1 MDESKNQA
9 LLKKQNFNGNFSDEP
24 SKPILD
30 PSCKNALVIG
40 GSDGFG
46 FAAADHL
53 LCKGART
60 VIIADDNPDQGQIAV
75 ERLRDSHGN
84 SRAEFVHYDVKSDCH
99 VQAGLD
105 RALCKLETIH
115 ILFNDLD
122 KERRPSTC
130 PISSKENSVVRT
142 IRVGLKLLGRDQGGT
157 GGIIV
162 NCASIFGFMGWPD
175 DPFPVYCKKEPAIEV
190 TRDYAREHKGD
201 ETGVRVVAICPTNK
215 LFADIGLPD
224 FPEPIPNKRT
234 CEMPACMPK
243 SKHQIGTALS
253 YVLAWAKSGS
263 TWIVEPAVSVH
274 QLPRLIRFPEKEGEK
289 VDPKVYEARPCPVK
303 IENRPCVDRPAA
315 CTPTEK
321 ETCVKKKKKKK
332 KKGEGDD
339 GQPD

>member
-1 MDESKNQA
+1 MSYAMKSTVEFFYDFSQDFSTSIMNAKHA
-9 LLKKQNFNGNFSDEP
+9 TRLVLKKQNFNGNFSDEP

-53 LCKGART
+53 LCKGAR
-60 VIIADDNPDQGQIAV
+60 
-75 ERLRDSHGN
+75 
-84 SRAEFVHYDVKSDCH
+84 
-99 VQAGLD
+99 
-105 RALCKLETIH
+105 
-115 ILFNDLD
+115 
-122 KERRPSTC
+122 
-130 PISSKENSVVRT
+130 NSVVRT